1 MDEGYMRR
9 ALVLAARG
17 AGRVSPNPMVGCV
30 IVQDGRVLGEG
41 WHEACGGLHAER
53 QALARCTEDAAGAT
67 LYVTLEP
74 CCHWGKTPPCTDAI
88 VAHKIARVVIG
99 CTDPNPLVAGQ
110 GAALLR
116 AHGLSVETGV
126 LEGECRALNRVFF
139 HYIQTKTPFVVLKYA
154 MTLDG
159 KLAAA
164 SGDSRWVTGAQA
176 RQHVHE
182 TRNRLAAIMV
192 GIGTVQADDPL
203 LTCRAEGGR
212 NPLRIVCDSH
222 LRLSPDSRIVRT
234 ARDVPTLVAAV
245 ERGARAAA
253 LEAAGVQVLVC
264 AQRDGRVDLRDL
276 MAKLGARGVDSV
288 LLEGGAALHYA
299 ALEAG
304 IVQSV
309 QAYIAP
315 KLIGGAHAK
324 SPVGGVGIA
333 RMADA
338 AALHD
343 VRLTRLGQDFL
354 LEGEMACSP
363 ES

>member
-1 MDEGYMRR
+1 MEQEYMRR
-9 ALVLAARG
+9 ALALAARG
-17 AGRVSPNPMVGCV
+17 AGRVNPNPMVGCV
-30 IVQDGRVLGEG
+30 IVKEGRVIGEG
-41 WHEACGGLHAER
+41 WHEDYGGLHAER
-53 QALARCTEDAAGAT
+53 QALEHCTEDAAGAT

-88 VAHKIARVVIG
+88 LAHKIARVVIG
-99 CTDPNPLVAGQ
+99 CPDPNPLVAGQ
-110 GAALLR
+110 GVLLLR
-116 AHGLSVETGV
+116 THGVQVEVGV
-126 LEGECRALNRVFF
+126 LEGECRALNRVFL

-159 KLAAA
+159 KLAAV
-164 SGDSRWVTGAQA
+164 SGDSKWVTGAQA

-182 TRNRLAAIMV
+182 TRNRIAAIMV
-192 GIGTVQADDPL
+192 GIGTVQADDPM
-203 LTCRAEGGR
+203 LTCRIEGGR

-222 LRLSPDSRIVRT
+222 LRISPDSRIVRT
-234 ARDVPTLVAAV
+234 ARTIPTLLAAV
-245 ERGARAAA
+245 ERNERAAA
-253 LEAAGVQVLVC
+253 LEAAGLELLMC
-264 AQRDGRVDLRDL
+264 AQRDGHVDLRDL

-309 QAYIAP
+309 HAYIAP

-324 SPVGGVGIA
+324 SPVGGAGIA

-338 AALHD
+338 IALQD
-343 VRLTRLGQDFL
+343 LRIMQLGEDYL
-354 LEGEMACSP
+354 LEGEIACSP
-363 ES
+363 EL